1 MDRIATARDFREVAR
16 RRLPHFLFE
25 YYDGAAFDGV
35 TAAAN
40 EADLLKVE
48 LRQHVLRDV
57 SDITTDTAVLGE
69 ALALPL
75 VLSPVGLAG
84 MAARRGEVQAARAA
98 QSRGI
103 TIALSTTS
111 VCRLDEVAAVRPPWF
126 QLYMVR
132 DRGFVATMMEQAA
145 ALGCDTL
152 VLTVDLPALGTRW
165 RDRRSGLYARGLAG
179 AVRRGAQTVL
189 RPRWLADVGLGGRPH
204 NLGTIARHLGRD
216 DLALADCMTFVNAN
230 MEARL
235 DPSTL
240 AWVRERWHG
249 KLIIKG
255 VMEIESARLALDG
268 GADAL
273 VVSNHGGRQ
282 LDGVAST
289 ARALPRIAK
298 ALDGRATLLVDGG
311 IRTGLDLLRMIAL
324 GADAVMIGRP
334 WIYALAAGGE
344 AGVAMLIDTMA
355 AELRIAM
362 ALTGCRCIADITP
375 DAIRTCT

>member
-1 MDRIATARDFREVAR
+1 MDRIATARDYRDVAR

-40 EADLLKVE
+40 EADLLQVE

-57 SDITTDTAVLGE
+57 SGITTDTVVLGE
-69 ALALPL
+69 AMALPL
-75 VLSPVGLAG
+75 ALSPVGLAG
-84 MAARRGEVQAARAA
+84 MAARRGEVQAAKAVR
-98 QSRGI
+98 SRGI
-103 TIALSTTS
+103 PMALSTTS
-111 VCRLDEVAAVRPPWF
+111 VCRLDEVAAVSPPWF

-132 DRGFVATMMEQAA
+132 DRGFVSAMMEQAA
-145 ALGCDTL
+145 ASGCDKL

-165 RDRRSGLYARGLAG
+165 RDRRSGLYELGIGG
-179 AVRRGAQTVL
+179 AVRRGAQMIS
-189 RPRWLADVGLGGRPH
+189 RPRWLADVGLCGRPH

-216 DLALADCMTFVNAN
+216 NRALADCMAFVNAN
-230 MEARL
+230 MEAKL

-249 KLIIKG
+249 KLIVKG
-255 VMEIESARLALDG
+255 VMEVESAQLALDG

-289 ARALPRIAK
+289 ARAMPRIAQ
-298 ALDGRATLLVDGG
+298 ALDRRATLLVDGG
-311 IRTGLDLLRMIAL
+311 IRTGLDVLRMIAL

-334 WIYALAAGGE
+334 WVYALAAGG
-344 AGVAMLIDTMA
+344 ATGVEKLIDTMA

-362 ALTGCRCIADITP
+362 ALTGCRSLADITS
-375 DAIRTCT
+375 DAVRSDA